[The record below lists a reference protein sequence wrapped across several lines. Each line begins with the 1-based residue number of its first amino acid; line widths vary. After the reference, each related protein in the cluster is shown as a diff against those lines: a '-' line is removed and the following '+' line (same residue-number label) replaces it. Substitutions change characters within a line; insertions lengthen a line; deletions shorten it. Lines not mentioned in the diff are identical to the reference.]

1 MASQGLSAL
10 TWSASSIN
18 RCELSATMT
27 LAMPI
32 ADGRIGVIAGNG
44 RFPIIFADN
53 ARKMGLQVYAV
64 AHGGETEPELEQ
76 HVDRI
81 HWVKIGQLNKL
92 INAFKA
98 DGVRNVVMLGGIKK
112 THVYSHARP
121 DFRVL
126 ALATKLALW
135 KDDDILRALA
145 AELEKDGITICES
158 TFGLEGILVEE
169 GTLTSRQ
176 PTKKEWVDIR
186 YGWDVAK
193 ETGRLDIGQCVVIK
207 DRVVVAVEAV
217 EGTDEAIKRGGEL
230 AKDGAVVVKRSK
242 PQQDLRFD
250 LPAVGPR
257 TIEVMQSVKA
267 SVLAVEAGRSV
278 MLDREV
284 LLRTAEEAG
293 IAVVGLAREE
303 EPSPAT

>member
-1 MASQGLSAL
+1 
-10 TWSASSIN
+10 
-18 RCELSATMT
+18 MT

-64 AHGGETEPELEQ
+64 AHEGETEPELEQ

-121 DFRVL
+121 DFRAL

-176 PTKKEWVDIR
+176 PTKKEWEDIR
-186 YGWDVAK
+186 YGWNVAK

-278 MLDREV
+278 MLDRES
-284 LLRTAEEAG
+284 LLRAAEEAG

-303 EPSPAT
+303 EPSPET

>member
-1 MASQGLSAL
+1 
-10 TWSASSIN
+10 
-18 RCELSATMT
+18 MT

-32 ADGRIGVIAGNG
+32 PDGRIGVIAGNG

-53 ARKMGLQVYAV
+53 AHKMGLQVFAV
-64 AHGGETEPELEQ
+64 AHEGETEPELEQ

-121 DFRVL
+121 DFR
-126 ALATKLALW
+126 ALGLVTRLVLW

-145 AELEKDGITICES
+145 TELEKDGITICES

-230 AKDGAVVVKRSK
+230 AKDRAVVVKRSK

-257 TIEVMQSVKA
+257 TIEVMRSVKA

-278 MLDREV
+278 MLDRE
-284 LLRTAEEAG
+284 LLISKAEEAG
-293 IAVVGLAREE
+293 ISVVGLVREE
-303 EPSPAT
+303 EPSAET